1 MSGQHNQHYIYIYIY
16 ACACSL
22 CNYPRHH
29 SSSHQSTRK
38 QPVWGKNKWDPLK
51 LDVHDVCLYQTTH
64 LDDVCLCACQSASS
78 QSEAQVWIH
87 PSRVGCVHAC
97 VWVFEHNSMRPTMSK
112 GSKLQ
117 ESLLHE
123 KTTVLGGMD
132 GDVYS
137 PACFCHPG
145 NVNLKLV
152 W

>member
-1 MSGQHNQHYIYIYIY
+1 MDPSVSGGCTCTHVRMY
-16 ACACSL
+16 
-22 CNYPRHH
+22 
-29 SSSHQSTRK
+29 
-38 QPVWGKNKWDPLK
+38 
-51 LDVHDVCLYQTTH
+51 VC
-64 LDDVCLCACQSASS
+64 V
-78 QSEAQVWIH
+78 
-87 PSRVGCVHAC
+87 RAC
-97 VWVFEHNSMRPTMSK
+97 VWVFEHNSMRPTMSE

-137 PACFCHPG
+137 LACFCHPG